1 MASSKTQRAVV
12 VLEKGKTTLV
22 SDKPIPPVIPRGVLV
37 KIKAITLNPTDWKH
51 VDLILKPGDS
61 IGCDFAGDIVEL
73 GSEAKDKGFK
83 VGDAVSGVIR
93 GGFHHPD
100 IGVFQEY
107 LVTYPELLWHKPANI
122 SYVDAA
128 SLNVAGDTAVMSLF
142 YALGVPKF
150 WEPTQPST
158 PSPSSVLIWAGSTSV
173 GLYAIAFAKLA
184 GLKIVSTASPHNHA
198 LLKSLGADAVFDY
211 KDPEV
216 AQKIKDWA
224 QPSGGLTI
232 ALDCISEHGSTK
244 LVIDSFGG
252 NSGKVVHI
260 LAVKPEEGWPSNVK
274 LERFL
279 LYDALVV
286 DSKDFWTLNE
296 WHKVISSLVEKGQVK
311 NVIPTKITQG
321 IEQIPEGLD
330 LLRQGKVSAQKLAY
344 TVY

>member
-1 MASSKTQRAVV
+1 
-12 VLEKGKTTLV
+12 
-22 SDKPIPPVIPRGVLV
+22 
-37 KIKAITLNPTDWKH
+37 
-51 VDLILKPGDS
+51 
-61 IGCDFAGDIVEL
+61 VEL

-83 VGDAVSGVIR
+83 VGDPVSGVIR

-107 LVTYPELLWHKPANI
+107 LVTLPELLWRKPANI

-128 SLNVAGDTAVMSLF
+128 SLNVAGDTAALSLF
-142 YALGVPKF
+142 WLLGVPKF

-158 PSPSSVLIWAGSTSV
+158 PSPSLVLIWAGSTSV
-173 GLYAIAFAKLA
+173 GLHAINLAKRA
-184 GLKIVSTASPHNHA
+184 GLKIVTTASPHNHA
-198 LLKSLGADAVFDY
+198 LVKSLGADAAFDY

-216 AQKIKDWA
+216 VQKIKDWA
-224 QPSGGLTI
+224 QPHGGITI
-232 ALDCISEHGSTK
+232 ALDSISERGSTK

-279 LYDALVV
+279 LYDNLVV
-286 DSKDFWTLNE
+286 DTEDFWTLHE
-296 WHKVISSLVEKGQVK
+296 WHKAIPSLVEKGQVK
-311 NVIPTKITQG
+311 NVVPTKITQG
-321 IEQIPEGLD
+321 LEHIDEGLD
-330 LLRQGKVSAQKLAY
+330 LLRQGKLSAQKLAY